1 MSKQLSVLV
10 MGATGNQGGAVVRNL
25 LPKGH
30 RVRTL
35 TRNPDSPKAKQLADQ
50 GVEVLKGD
58 FNDSDSMV
66 KAAMGMD
73 TVFAMTTPFE
83 AGMEAETKQGVALAD
98 AAKQA
103 GVGHLVFSSVAN
115 ADRKTGIP
123 HFDSKYKVEQH
134 IASLKIPY
142 TIVAPVG
149 FMDNWF
155 TPWYLPSI
163 QEGTL
168 KIAMP
173 PDRPLQQVSVDNIGA
188 FAAAIIERRESV
200 FGQRFDI
207 AGDELTGEQTVA
219 VISKA
224 SGRKIGYEGF
234 DPEFMRA
241 ENSDFA
247 DMFVWLNKVGYSAKP
262 KKLCQDFPEV
272 AWQSLEDWAK
282 QQDWAEVA
290 GPKIMPVPGE
300 LYAAI
305 D

>member
-25 LPKGH
+25 LAKGH
-30 RVRTL
+30 RIRTL
-35 TRNPDSPKAKQLADQ
+35 TRNPDSPKAKQLAEQ

-66 KAAMGMD
+66 KAATGMD
-73 TVFAMTTPFE
+73 TVFAMTTPYE
-83 AGMEAETKQGVALAD
+83 AGVEAEAKQGIALAD
-98 AAKQA
+98 AVKKA
-103 GVGHLVFSSVAN
+103 GVGHLVFTSVAG

-188 FAAAIIERRESV
+188 FAAAMIERREKV
-200 FGQRFDI
+200 FGKRFDI
-207 AGDELTGEQTVA
+207 AGDELTGKETVA
-219 VISKA
+219 AISKA
-224 SGRKIGYEGF
+224 SGRDIGYEGF

-241 ENSDFA
+241 DNPDFA
-247 DMFVWLNKVGYSAKP
+247 EMFSWFNKVGYSADIKNLH
-262 KKLCQDFPEV
+262 KEFPEV
-272 AWQSLEDWAK
+272 QWQNLDQWAR
-282 QQDWAEVA
+282 QQDWSVL
-290 GPKIMPVPGE
+290 K
-300 LYAAI
+300 
-305 D
+305 